1 MLRKTTNAKVF
12 ALTFSFVLIHLNAF
26 FYSSVIVTTPL
37 FPLFLNCKSSMR
49 IVRPPLH
56 LMMLVLVLIFY
67 FVYLS
72 LAPFTIKGRTRVWLA
87 IGEK

>member
-26 FYSSVIVTTPL
+26 FYSSVIFATPL
-37 FPLFLNCKSSMR
+37 FPLFLNCKSSMC